1 MLDIW
6 PAIVALMALPSS
18 DFLAYNTR
26 IPFVGTLLLGM
37 CGGGV
42 GSFMLLRKKALVGD
56 VASHAALPGIGLA
69 YLIVESIHP
78 GAGKSMPWL
87 LLGASI
93 SAALGIVVTNL
104 IQRTRLIKE
113 DAALGIVLGLFFGSG
128 IVLLTIIQQMK
139 TGSAAG
145 LNDYIFGKTAG
156 MTQSD
161 VYSIAIA
168 SAIVLL
174 VCYALF
180 KEFTVLCF
188 DEEYASAV
196 GWPAKRLDLLLTT
209 LVVGVAV
216 IGMQSV
222 GLLLVVALLVIPPSA
237 ARFWSNRLGPMVL
250 LASLIGGFS
259 ASTGVLLSASV
270 QNLAAGPTI
279 VLAGS
284 LAFLVSLVFG
294 VKRGAFWQ
302 EWQRYVTRRKNG
314 QVDLMRAC
322 FEEVEKQIS
331 PTEEFDAELN
341 QEVPDLTPYSISF
354 ASLKSARAWSSGRVS
369 TLIRSALSEGLLRL
383 DSDGNYRITQ
393 TGARFAARVVR
404 NHRLWELYLIHF
416 ADIAPSRVDR
426 DADLIEHVLEPGL
439 IDQLEVLLKQSRIR
453 KVPISPHS

>member
-1 MLDIW
+1 
-6 PAIVALMALPSS
+6 
-18 DFLAYNTR
+18 
-26 IPFVGTLLLGM
+26 
-37 CGGGV
+37 
-42 GSFMLLRKKALVGD
+42 
-56 VASHAALPGIGLA
+56 
-69 YLIVESIHP
+69 
-78 GAGKSMPWL
+78 
-87 LLGASI
+87 
-93 SAALGIVVTNL
+93 
-104 IQRTRLIKE
+104 
-113 DAALGIVLGLFFGSG
+113 
-128 IVLLTIIQQMK
+128 
-139 TGSAAG
+139 
-145 LNDYIFGKTAG
+145 
-156 MTQSD
+156 
-161 VYSIAIA
+161 
-168 SAIVLL
+168 

-180 KEFTVLCF
+180 KEFAVLCF

-196 GWPAKRLDLLLTT
+196 GWPTKRLDLLLTT

-250 LASLIGGFS
+250 IASLIGGFS

-284 LAFLVSLVFG
+284 LAFMVSLVFG
-294 VKRGAFWQ
+294 MKRGAFWQ
-302 EWQRYVTRRKNG
+302 AWQRYATRRKNG

-331 PTEEFDAELN
+331 PAGNLDSGLN

-354 ASLKSARAWSSGRVS
+354 ESLKSARTWSSGRVS
-369 TLIRSALSEGLLRL
+369 TLVRSALNEGLLRL